1 MPSSPT
7 APPPEPSFVATW
19 DEIADGF
26 AGFVGWLRR
35 EPAQVAMWV
44 FLIGGL
50 VYFYGFYDV
59 FVNGTQSTA
68 VWAWK
73 GWNEENDQEHCVFIM
88 PLVAFLLWYHRAEL
102 VETVKAPN
110 SRGLAFV
117 IAGVITFVLA
127 ARCLQPR
134 FAIVS
139 APLIVYGAAE
149 YLGGRALARV
159 FIFPCLLM
167 LFMIPIGGVIQGTVT
182 LQLVA
187 SKIVGAICGLIGI
200 HVQIIGTQI
209 IVDGHPFEV
218 AGGCSG
224 IRSLMAMTML
234 AALYVHFTQRE
245 VWKQFVIF
253 GASVVFALVGN
264 IARLLTVV
272 LIAKWWSPQ
281 VAGGLYH
288 DYSGFIFFPIAVL
301 AMVSFSG
308 LLNRDWSG
316 LAQTLA
322 TPDSAPAP
330 AKDGKPAEQKP
341 ASPISY
347 DY

>member
-7 APPPEPSFVATW
+7 APAPEPSFAASW
-19 DEIADGF
+19 GEIAGGF
-26 AGFVGWLRR
+26 ASFGAWLRR
-35 EPAQVAMWV
+35 EPAQAALWAILV
-44 FLIGGL
+44 GGL
-50 VYFYGFYDV
+50 IYFYGFYDV
-59 FVNGTQSTA
+59 FMNGTQSTA

-73 GWNEENDQEHCVFIM
+73 GWNVENDQEHCVFIV
-88 PLVAFLLWYHRAEL
+88 PLMGLLFWYHRAEL
-102 VETVKAPN
+102 MEVVKAP
-110 SRGLAFV
+110 SARGLAFA
-117 IAGVITFVLA
+117 IAGIVVFILGV
-127 ARCLQPR
+127 RCLQPR
-134 FAIVS
+134 LAIVS
-139 APLIVYGAAE
+139 APLIIYGAAE
-149 YLGGRALARV
+149 FLGGRAFARV

-187 SKIVGAICGLIGI
+187 SKVVGVICGLVGI

-245 VWKQFVIF
+245 AWKQFVIF
-253 GASVVFALVGN
+253 GASVLFALVGN
-264 IARLLTVV
+264 VARLLTVV
-272 LIAKWWSPQ
+272 LIAKWWDPKI
-281 VAGGLYH
+281 AGGLYH

-316 LAQTLA
+316 FAQKLT
-322 TPDSAPAP
+322 TPDSVPAP
-330 AKDGKPAEQKP
+330 VKSKTAEQKP